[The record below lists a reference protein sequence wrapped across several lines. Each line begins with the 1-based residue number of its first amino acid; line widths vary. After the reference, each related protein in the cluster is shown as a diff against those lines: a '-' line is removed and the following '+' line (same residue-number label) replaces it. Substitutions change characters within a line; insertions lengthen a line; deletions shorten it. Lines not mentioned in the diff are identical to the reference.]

1 MRHRS
6 LPYITWYI
14 KLTTFNVLSAFIRF
28 VKSLTNFKHK
38 AIALFAFAVLFVLS
52 LSGLLSVIRQIDK
65 EWF

>member
-6 LPYITWYI
+6 LQYINGITKEKI

-38 AIALFAFAVLFVLS
+38 AIALFAFAVLFCLFANAQRN
-52 LSGLLSVIRQIDK
+52 SG
-65 EWF
+65 